1 MGNVLS
7 KPETYQNDLEKD
19 YPSKRRKMTNDETKR
34 DSKVK
39 TFRMQEE
46 FGAKKFIKP

>member
-7 KPETYQNDLEKD
+7 KPETYRSDLDRE
-19 YPSKRRKMTNDETKR
+19 YPSKRRKITSEMDR
-34 DSKVK
+34 GSKVK

>member
-7 KPETYQNDLEKD
+7 KEYYYKSDLDRD
-19 YPSKRRKMTNDETKR
+19 YPNKRQKIEHKQTDKIRA
-34 DSKVK
+34 
-39 TFRMQEE
+39 FRMQEE